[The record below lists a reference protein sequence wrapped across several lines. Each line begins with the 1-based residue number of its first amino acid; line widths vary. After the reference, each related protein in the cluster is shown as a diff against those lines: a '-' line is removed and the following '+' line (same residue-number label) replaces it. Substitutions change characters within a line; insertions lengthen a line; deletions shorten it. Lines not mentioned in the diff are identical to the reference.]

1 MTSNFAYRYVSLTPE
16 HTSGTTAGNRTY
28 GTKSAMSATSQIY
41 GEVDDESF
49 ALNFD
54 LLTRGDMSRY
64 GARKSVNGK
73 EYSEGGMNL
82 VMQPDDTLGLLLYA
96 MYGDEYADNGTV
108 LRGANNAG
116 SATTPAATG
125 YTVNGFVHT
134 WKEVKG
140 LLLPSFTIEVGREE
154 KQHTY
159 TGMCLSSL
167 SISASH
173 GEYATISADFT
184 GKSESALTALV
195 ASPTFGGAALDGFH
209 FANGTVTFASTG
221 GSSTVS
227 TTVKSISLEFNMNLD
242 TDAACSIG
250 SRTYLR
256 QPQPQMREITGTVEF
271 SVAQT
276 ASADINTPDYETA
289 LATGGAIWDSGG
301 STSHR
306 AVELTFTNT
315 TQTLEIALTKVRWEA
330 PSQNVS
336 GRDTSTLS
344 MSFVA
349 LLDQNDLMSTCV
361 LTHTLDSSA
370 LATGI
375 KYSQA

>member
-1 MTSNFAYRYVSLTPE
+1 MTSNFTYRYVSLTPE
-16 HTSGTTAGNRTY
+16 HTTVTGERLY
-28 GTKSAMSATSQIY
+28 GTKSDMTSSGALF

-64 GARKSVNGK
+64 GAAKSINGK
-73 EYSEGGMNL
+73 EYSEGGINL
-82 VMQPDDTLGLLLYA
+82 VMQPDDTLGMLLYA
-96 MYGDEYADNGTV
+96 MYGDEYAANGTV
-108 LRGANNAG
+108 LDAG
-116 SATTPAATG
+116 TTPAATG
-125 YTVNGFVHT
+125 YTISSFIHT

-154 KQHTY
+154 KEHTY

-167 SISASH
+167 SISASQ

-184 GKSESALTALV
+184 GRSESAVTALV
-195 ASPTFGGAALDGFH
+195 PSPAFGGAALDGFH
-209 FANGTVTFASTG
+209 FANGTVAFSSTG
-221 GSSTVS
+221 VSSTQLAN
-227 TTVKSISLEFNMNLD
+227 VKSVSLEFNMNLD

-250 SRTYLR
+250 SRTYRR
-256 QPQPQMREITGTVEF
+256 QPQPQMREITGTIEF
-271 SVAQT
+271 SNANT
-276 ASADINTPDYETA
+276 SSDDSNTPDYETA
-289 LATGGAIWDSGG
+289 LSTAGALWDG
-301 STSHR
+301 TSSHP
-306 AVELTFTNT
+306 AIQLDFTNG
-315 TQTLEIALTKVRWEA
+315 TQSLAIEIRKVRWEA

-349 LLDQNDLMSTCV
+349 LVDVADEVMSTCV
-361 LTHTLDSSA
+361 LSHTADSSA
-370 LATGI
+370 LASGI

>member
-1 MTSNFAYRYVSLTPE
+1 MTSNFTNRYVSLTPE
-16 HTSGTTAGNRTY
+16 HTTVTGARSY
-28 GTKSAMSATSQIY
+28 GTKSAMTASSALF

-64 GARKSVNGK
+64 GAAKSINGK
-73 EYSEGGMNL
+73 EYSEGGLNL

-96 MYGDEYADNGTV
+96 MYGDNTSVNSG
-108 LRGANNAG
+108 
-116 SATTPAATG
+116 G
-125 YTVNGFVHT
+125 YVVAGFVHT
-134 WKEVKG
+134 WKEVTD
-140 LLLPSFTIEVGREE
+140 LILPSFTIEVGREE
-154 KQHTY
+154 KEHTY

-184 GKSESALTALV
+184 GKSESAVSALV

-209 FANGTVTFASTG
+209 FANGTVAFSSAG
-221 GSSTVS
+221 ASST
-227 TTVKSISLEFNMNLD
+227 TLTNVKSVSLEFNMNLD

-250 SRTYLR
+250 SRTYIR
-256 QPQPQMREITGTVEF
+256 QPQPQMREITGTIEF
-271 SVAQT
+271 SNANT
-276 ASADINTPDYETA
+276 SSADGNTPDYETA
-289 LATGGAIWDSGG
+289 LGTGGALYDGTG
-301 STSHR
+301 SHP
-306 AVELTFTNT
+306 AIQLDFTNG
-315 TQTLEIALTKVRWEA
+315 TQSLAIEIRKVRWEA

-349 LLDQNDLMSTCV
+349 LVDVADEVMSTCV
-361 LTHTLDSSA
+361 LTHTAASSA
-370 LATGI
+370 LASGV
-375 KYSQA
+375 KYSIA

>member
-16 HTSGTTAGNRTY
+16 HTTATGARTY
-28 GTKSAMSATSQIY
+28 GTKSAMTATSPLF

-82 VMQPDDTLGLLLYA
+82 VIQPDDTLGLLLYA
-96 MYGDEYADNGTV
+96 MYGDNATV
-108 LRGANNAG
+108 N
-116 SATTPAATG
+116 STG
-125 YTVNGFVHT
+125 YSVSGFVHT
-134 WKEVKG
+134 WKESND
-140 LLLPSFTIEVGREE
+140 LILPSFTIEVGREE
-154 KQHTY
+154 KEHTY

-173 GEYATISADFT
+173 GEYATMSADFT
-184 GKSESALTALV
+184 GKSESAVSALTIP
-195 ASPTFGGAALDGFH
+195 SFGGATFDGFH
-209 FANGTVTFASTG
+209 FANGTVTFSSTG
-221 GSSTVS
+221 ASSTVS

-250 SRTYLR
+250 SRTYIR
-256 QPQPQMREITGTVEF
+256 QPQPQMREVTGTVEF

-276 ASADINTPDYETA
+276 SSADANTPDYETA
-289 LATGGAIWDSGG
+289 LATGGAIYDDAGSG
-301 STSHR
+301 THR
-306 AVELTFTNT
+306 AVELLFTNG
-315 TQTLEIALTKVRWEA
+315 TQSLEIALTKVRWEA

-349 LLDQNDLMSTCV
+349 LLNQNDVMSTCV
-361 LTHTLDSSA
+361 LTHTAASTA
-370 LATGI
+370 LASGV
-375 KYSQA
+375 KYSIV

>member
-16 HTSGTTAGNRTY
+16 HTTATGARSY
-28 GTKSAMSATSQIY
+28 GTKSAMTASGALF

-54 LLTRGDMSRY
+54 LLTRGDMTRY
-64 GARKSVNGK
+64 GASKSVNGK

-96 MYGDEYADNGTV
+96 MYGDNT
-108 LRGANNAG
+108 
-116 SATTPAATG
+116 
-125 YTVNGFVHT
+125 TVNSSGYNCTGFVHT
-134 WKEVKG
+134 WKESSD
-140 LLLPSFTIEVGREE
+140 LILPSFTIEVGREE
-154 KQHTY
+154 KEHTY

-184 GKSESALTALV
+184 GKSESAVSTLV
-195 ASPTFGGAALDGFH
+195 AGPAFGGAALDGFH
-209 FANGTVTFASTG
+209 FANGTVQFSATG
-221 GSSTVS
+221 GSSTTV
-227 TTVKSISLEFNMNLD
+227 TTVQSISLEYNMNLD

-250 SRTYLR
+250 SRTYIR

-276 ASADINTPDYETA
+276 SSADANTPDYETA
-289 LATGGAIWDSGG
+289 LSTGGAIYDG
-301 STSHR
+301 SAGDAAIT
-306 AVELTFTNT
+306 LNFTNG
-315 TQTLEIALTKVRWEA
+315 TQSVDFKIRKVRWEA

-344 MSFVA
+344 MGFVA
-349 LLDQNDLMSTCV
+349 LVDPTDNVMSTCI
-361 LTHTLDSSA
+361 LTHTAASTDLNS
-370 LATGI
+370 GV
-375 KYSQA
+375 KYSIA